1 MTISSAGQPPWQ
13 AEALQPPHEL
23 ATSGL
28 VNRSNSFSPWLSR
41 TRSPSICAKY
51 KSVSNR

>member
-1 MTISSAGQPPWQ
+1 MTTSSAGQPPRQ

-28 VNRSNSFSPWLSR
+28 VNRSNSLSPWLSR
-41 TRSPSICAKY
+41 TWSPSMRAKY
-51 KSVSNR
+51 RSVSNR